1 MNPIDID
8 EHIESTFNKGK
19 TIKSK
24 TIKSK
29 TITGKKE
36 RATKQ
41 YFKEVAALSRRKQD
55 KVRYDTFRREEQ
67 PDAEDLRLEDLH
79 FANFLGISTCASG
92 NGDIVMTYNGGQDC
106 DEYNLGNHVNIAE
119 CDKYL
124 KQKQEQEQAEY
135 ELRCREQE
143 LEQELEEQKQ
153 ELEQKKQELEQQKQ
167 EQEQELDREQEQ
179 VATAGT
185 CRCQGGKCVLDHTI
199 ICYRFAA
206 GFCALGNN
214 CFFAHGPADA
224 VARYQEQYGDE
235 VSLIG
240 SEDEGWVNADE
251 EEAPMPMSEWEYAA
265 QYTERIRYEE
275 EERMTYKVINEHD
288 MLLNFEMPNQ
298 IWPPSHKK

>member
-8 EHIESTFNKGK
+8 EHIESTFNKG
-19 TIKSK
+19 K

-41 YFKEVAALSRRKQD
+41 YFKEVAALSRRKPD

-79 FANFLGISTCASG
+79 FANFLGISTCALG

-106 DEYNLGNHVNIAE
+106 DEYNLGKHVNIAE

-135 ELRCREQE
+135 ELRC
-143 LEQELEEQKQ
+143 
-153 ELEQKKQELEQQKQ
+153 
-167 EQEQELDREQEQ
+167 QELDREQEQEQ

-199 ICYRFAA
+199 ICYRFAS

-288 MLLNFEMPNQ
+288 VLLNFEMPNQ
-298 IWPPSHKK
+298 IWPPSRNK

>member
-1 MNPIDID
+1 MNTIDID
-8 EHIESTFNKGK
+8 EHINNTTFNTG
-19 TIKSK
+19 K

-36 RATKQ
+36 RATRQ
-41 YFKEVAALSRRKQD
+41 YFKEAAALSRRKQD

-67 PDAEDLRLEDLH
+67 PDAEDLWLEDLH
-79 FANFLGISTCASG
+79 FANFLGLSTCAWE
-92 NGDIVMTYNGGQDC
+92 NGDIVMTYNGGQYY
-106 DEYNLGNHVNIAE
+106 DEYNNENHVNIAE

-124 KQKQEQEQAEY
+124 KQEQRIQEEERQWKKEQEQAEY
-135 ELRCREQE
+135 ELRCQ
-143 LEQELEEQKQ
+143 
-153 ELEQKKQELEQQKQ
+153 EQQKQ
-167 EQEQELDREQEQ
+167 EQQKQEHEQ

-185 CRCQGGKCVLDHTI
+185 CHCQDGKCVLDHTI

-251 EEAPMPMSEWEYAA
+251 EEEEEAPVPMSEWEYAA
-265 QYTERIRYEE
+265 QEADRIRCEE
-275 EERMTYKVINEHD
+275 ADSSTYKLINEHD
-288 MLLNFEMPNQ
+288 MLLNFEMPHQ